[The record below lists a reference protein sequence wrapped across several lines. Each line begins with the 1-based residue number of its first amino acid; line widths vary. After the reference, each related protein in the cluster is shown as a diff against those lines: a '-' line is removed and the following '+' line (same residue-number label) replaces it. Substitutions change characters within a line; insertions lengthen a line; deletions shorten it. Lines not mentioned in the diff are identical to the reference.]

1 MNKMNY
7 LGEIIKIMFTS
18 LSTFDAIVYLILLLV
33 TIWLAWKKPG
43 KISAIGQIIVVM
55 TIFCAVWNT
64 NCLINEIYMKEPT
77 FILPSGRVSE
87 ILHNLR
93 GQYPEF
99 REVLLSNFFSVMVYD
114 LARIASSIVL
124 GALTYIIS
132 NILYIIRTP
141 RI

>member
-7 LGEIIKIMFTS
+7 LGESIKIMFTS

-33 TIWLAWKKPG
+33 TIWLAWKKPD
-43 KISAIGQIIVVM
+43 KISAVGKIIVVM
-55 TIFCAVWNT
+55 TIFCVVCDT
-64 NCLINEIYMKEPT
+64 NWLINEIYMKEPT
-77 FILPSGRVSE
+77 LILPSGRVSE

-99 REVLLSNFFSVMVYD
+99 REVILSNFFSVMVYD
-114 LARIASSIVL
+114 LARIASSIVF